1 MKEGIKEG
9 RKEGRVKE
17 REEHNHMHCKCVTKY
32 LIRNL
37 EAVRCRE
44 E

>member
-1 MKEGIKEG
+1 MLHLAKKLGAISTCIYGIKES
-9 RKEGRVKE
+9 V
-17 REEHNHMHCKCVTKY
+17 MHCKCVTKY